1 MTAMTERK
9 PFLPPRWFIRVAWVV
24 HRALYKLS
32 GGRLGLRPPTDTKY
46 GMFRLKTIGRK
57 SGEERIA
64 ILGYIEDGPR
74 LVTMAMNG
82 WAEPE
87 PAWWLNL
94 QAQPNAVVEL
104 PDGPREVTGRAATG
118 DERSRLWR
126 MLAQASDGLDQYATY
141 RSRETAIVVL
151 EPRTPNR

>member
-1 MTAMTERK
+1 MTERK
-9 PFLPPRWFIRVAWVV
+9 PFLPPRWFIRAAWVI
-24 HRALYKLS
+24 HRALYRLT

-57 SGEERIA
+57 SGEERTA

-82 WAEPE
+82 WADGE

-94 QAQPNAVVEL
+94 QSHPEASVDLADGSRVV
-104 PDGPREVTGRAATG
+104 RGRAAEG
-118 DERSRLWR
+118 EERARLWAR
-126 MLAQASDGLDQYATY
+126 WRDMGDDVDGYATL
-141 RSRETAIVVL
+141 RSTETAVVIL
-151 EPRTPNR
+151 EPRIDRER

>member
-1 MTAMTERK
+1 MTERK
-9 PFLPPRWFIRVAWVV
+9 PFLPPRWFIRAAWLI
-24 HRALYKLS
+24 HRALYRVS
-32 GGRLGLRPPTDTKY
+32 GGRLGLRPPTDAKY
-46 GMFRLKTIGRK
+46 GMFRLKTIGRQ
-57 SGEERIA
+57 SGQERTA
-64 ILGYIEDGPR
+64 ILGYVEDSPR

-82 WAEPE
+82 WAEAE

-94 QAQPNAVVEL
+94 QAQPNATVEL
-104 PDGPREVTGRAATG
+104 PDGAREVTSRAATG

-126 MLAQASDGLDQYATY
+126 QLAEASSGLDQYATC

>member
-1 MTAMTERK
+1 MNERK
-9 PFLPPRWFIRVAWVV
+9 PFLPPRWFIRAAWVI
-24 HRALYKLS
+24 HRALYRLS
-32 GGRLGLRPPTDTKY
+32 RGRLGLRPPTDAKY
-46 GMFRLKTIGRK
+46 GMFRLRTVGRT
-57 SGEERIA
+57 SGQERTA

-94 QAQPNAVVEL
+94 QAQPNATVEL
-104 PDGPREVTGRAATG
+104 PDGPREVTGRAASG
-118 DERSRLWR
+118 EERSRLWR
-126 MLAQASDGLDQYATY
+126 KLAEASSGLDQYATY

-151 EPRTPNR
+151 EPRSPNQ

>member
-9 PFLPPRWFIRVAWVV
+9 PYLPPRWFIRAAWII
-24 HRALYKLS
+24 HRALYRVS

-46 GMFRLKTIGRK
+46 GMFRLKTIGRT
-57 SGEERIA
+57 SGQERTA
-64 ILGYIEDGPR
+64 ILAYVEDGPR

-82 WAEPE
+82 WADPE

-94 QAQPNAVVEL
+94 QAQPNAQAEL
-104 PDGPREVTGRAATG
+104 PDGSREVTGRLATA
-118 DERSRLWR
+118 DERSRLWSR
-126 MLAQASDGLDQYATY
+126 LAQVSQGLDQYATY
-141 RSRETAIVVL
+141 RSRETVIVIL